1 MSANPK
7 VIVKKNLIIF
17 CSPAHWESI
26 WEKILADNSASI
38 VVSWVLKRELGFT
51 VRTDTNYNESTYKMI
66 TTVYLDFFDEPS
78 ETMFRLRYL

>member
-1 MSANPK
+1 MITLRENEWLEIK
-7 VIVKKNLIIF
+7 TKLQTEW
-17 CSPAHWESI
+17 AHKPSVFMI
-26 WEKILADNSASI
+26 RS
-38 VVSWVLKRELGFT
+38 VMKRELGFT